1 MELRKHEDLEDISDP
16 STSSWWSINSL
27 IRDLTSLWETNF
39 IILMM
44 STRCTMKYL
53 NYSSYS
59 AELRW
64 NSKPPVHAVHPLQEK
79 PELSRVT
86 ENENLRPSRKRVER
100 RMNGYYRWWTLCNKF
115 SQLFFHPY
123 TNENW
128 LAHARTEAGE
138 NEEKSVCT
146 MTQKRRHIMSAGLH
160 ESRWND
166 SCWIKF
172 NTRLTHFSRLEHITS
187 WDWRE
192 EERWCGAGGQK
203 NRQMHTPSDRLEAR
217 KIKIYGR
224 ARSNSVKFLQRCC
237 LSVRLPPSPGPNE
250 QQKNCHES
258 LKKGI
263 SNSSGSVW
271 TRARYEKL
279 HCFWHETIIALMR
292 RRGAASTTMGMMHT
306 LHFIKYILLHTLSL
320 VACALKIVH
329 RKIKLRRAT
338 KQ

>member
-1 MELRKHEDLEDISDP
+1 
-16 STSSWWSINSL
+16 
-27 IRDLTSLWETNF
+27 
-39 IILMM
+39 
-44 STRCTMKYL
+44 MKL
-53 NYSSYS
+53 KTTQ
-59 AELRW
+59 AL
-64 NSKPPVHAVHPLQEK
+64 PVHPLQEK
-79 PELSRVT
+79 TELSRVT

-100 RMNGYYRWWTLCNKF
+100 RMNGCYRWWTLCNKF

-224 ARSNSVKFLQRCC
+224 AHSNSVKFLQRCC

-250 QQKNCHES
+250 QQK
-258 LKKGI
+258 KT
-263 SNSSGSVW
+263 V
-271 TRARYEKL
+271 TRAWKKASATVVAVCGRERVTKNCIVFDMKL
-279 HCFWHETIIALMR
+279 LLHSWGDGAQLLRRWEWCTHCT
-292 RRGAASTTMGMMHT
+292 
-306 LHFIKYILLHTLSL
+306 FIKYILLHTLSL

>member
-1 MELRKHEDLEDISDP
+1 M
-16 STSSWWSINSL
+16 
-27 IRDLTSLWETNF
+27 SLWETNF

-64 NSKPPVHAVHPLQEK
+64 NSKPPKLPAHPLQEK
-79 PELSRVT
+79 LSRVT

-100 RMNGYYRWWTLCNKF
+100 RMKGCYRWWTLCNKF

-123 TNENW
+123 SNENW
-128 LAHARTEAGE
+128 LAHPRTEAGE

-192 EERWCGAGGQK
+192 KERWCGGGWLK

-217 KIKIYGR
+217 KFMGALEFCKI
-224 ARSNSVKFLQRCC
+224 SPTL
-237 LSVRLPPSPGPNE
+237 LSLCATATITRTE
-250 QQKNCHES
+250 WTAKKKRKNCHES
-258 LKKGI
+258 L
-263 SNSSGSVW
+263 
-271 TRARYEKL
+271 EKASATVVAVCGRKRVTKNCIVFDMKLLL
-279 HCFWHETIIALMR
+279 HSWGDGAQLLR
-292 RRGAASTTMGMMHT
+292 RWEWCTHCT
-306 LHFIKYILLHTLSL
+306 FIKYILLHSTLSRSL
-320 VACALKIVH
+320 HVQW
-329 RKIKLRRAT
+329 KLFT
-338 KQ
+338 EK